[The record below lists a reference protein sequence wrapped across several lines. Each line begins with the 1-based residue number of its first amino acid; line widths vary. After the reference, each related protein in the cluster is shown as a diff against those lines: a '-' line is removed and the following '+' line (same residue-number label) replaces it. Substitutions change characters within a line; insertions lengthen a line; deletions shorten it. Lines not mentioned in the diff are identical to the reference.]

1 MMRASAG
8 FFVAGASAVLLF
20 APGPLAAPA
29 EDARPLD
36 SQALLARTFE
46 NLYGFS
52 SIQQVEIRARAPGGR
67 EFRRTAQVARRG
79 SHEGLNRMLVR
90 FLSPADIR
98 GIGVLLLER
107 EDFSYDAFLYQ
118 PALGRVRRISVAQR
132 RDPFFGTDIFF
143 EDLEARRV
151 DQWQARV
158 LRDEAVEGRMARVL
172 ELVPQG
178 LPSGYERIV
187 AWFDLELPVILR
199 AEYYR
204 GETLLKALEVDPS
217 RIRTIEGYWIP
228 LRMRFSRGSESETV
242 IEISDVEIRSELR
255 DEMFTHSV
263 LQFGDEELD
272 KRQP

>member
-1 MMRASAG
+1 MRGLGGGVASAALVT
-8 FFVAGASAVLLF
+8 VAAGWALAS
-20 APGPLAAPA
+20 PA
-29 EDARPLD
+29 EDARSLD
-36 SQALLARTFE
+36 PRGLLARTFE

-52 SIQQVEIRARAPGGR
+52 SIQQVEIRARTPDGR
-67 EFRRTAQVARRG
+67 EFRRTAQVTRRG
-79 SHEGLNRMLVR
+79 AREGLNRMLVR
-90 FLSPADIR
+90 FLSPGDIR

-107 EDFSYDAFLYQ
+107 DDFSYDAFVYQ

-151 DQWQARV
+151 DQWQTRV
-158 LRDEAVEGRMARVL
+158 LRDEPVAGRRARVL

-204 GETLLKALEVDPS
+204 GDRRLKTLEVDPA
-217 RIRTIEGYWIP
+217 RVRAIDGYWIP
-228 LRMRFSRGSESETV
+228 LRMRFSRGAESETL
-242 IEISDVEIRSELR
+242 IEVSDVEVRPELP
-255 DEMFTHSV
+255 DEMFTRSM
-263 LQFGDEELD
+263 LQFGDEQVD
-272 KRQP
+272 KRHR